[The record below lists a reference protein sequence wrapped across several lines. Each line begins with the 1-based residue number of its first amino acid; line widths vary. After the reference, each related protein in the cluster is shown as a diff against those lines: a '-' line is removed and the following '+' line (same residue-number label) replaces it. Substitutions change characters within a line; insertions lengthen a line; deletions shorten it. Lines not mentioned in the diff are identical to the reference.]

1 MERDLVG
8 EKSRWKAAY
17 LDKTISNVHTLR
29 LSTKQFER
37 QQLVEEILLIWI
49 VEATN
54 NNPYVYVGTDTHFI
68 SDHKEFATIT
78 SYKNKQNKARAT
90 SIK

>member
-37 QQLVEEILLIWI
+37 QQLVEDILLIWI

-54 NNPYVYVGTDTHFI
+54 NNPYIYVGTDRYFI
-68 SDHKEFATIT
+68 SHHKEFATFT
-78 SYKNKQNKARAT
+78 SYKDKQNKVRAT